1 MQFVPTTEKIQ
12 IKWFVYAGGE
22 KIARVSTMRGRW
34 DWDASCS
41 CGWET
46 KTGGAKGFV
55 AAAGVGLGFG
65 GRVHRPRLCQRC
77 Q

>member
-1 MQFVPTTEKIQ
+1 MQFVPTTEKIK

-46 KTGGAKGFV
+46 KTGG
-55 AAAGVGLGFG
+55 GVYSWVKDLVETHKIQEHNYTIKVGA
-65 GRVHRPRLCQRC
+65 
-77 Q
+77 

>member
-41 CGWET
+41 CGWES
-46 KTGGAKGFV
+46 KTGG
-55 AAAGVGLGFG
+55 GVYSWVKDLVETHKIQEHNYTIKVGA
-65 GRVHRPRLCQRC
+65 
-77 Q
+77 